1 MRYTMSGIIPQKL
14 TLNFLIDELQEGEKL
29 IDITLPVYSKFTDD
43 EELREIMY
51 NAVVANYCW
60 SELGF
65 ETADQFKMW
74 FQTYWNRV
82 LFKYLND
89 LRNQI
94 MIGENLITA
103 RIETAHTDD
112 ETTEKP
118 EFTDTTTD
126 TYGETNE
133 ITHGHVLQHNRELT
147 EDFAQGVTVTEE
159 TERTQ
164 YETQTVTDSVT
175 TTPTGKNETA
185 LGGQY
190 TNTNSGTDKTERG
203 GTNTHTLERT
213 GQRIITLKND
223 RTNNVQ
229 YYDYDKLVTALE
241 ASNSLDAFIDEFAPL
256 FAEVIY
262 FE

>member
-29 IDITLPVYSKFTDD
+29 IDITLPVYSKFSDD

-112 ETTEKP
+112 QTTETP
-118 EFTDTTTD
+118 ELTDTTTD

-147 EDFAQGVTVTEE
+147 EDFTQGVILTEE

-164 YETQTVTDSVT
+164 YETQTITDSGS
-175 TTPTGKNETA
+175 PSFFA
-185 LGGQY
+185 H
-190 TNTNSGTDKTERG
+190 SG
-203 GTNTHTLERT
+203 
-213 GQRIITLKND
+213 
-223 RTNNVQ
+223 VS
-229 YYDYDKLVTALE
+229 V
-241 ASNSLDAFIDEFAPL
+241 P
-256 FAEVIY
+256 AEVSVVQVSVPRESRIAES
-262 FE
+262 FGSRRSKNSWGG